1 MLYTNEQIKKRADK
15 EKKKK
20 KIIAIIVYILLTP
33 VMIYN
38 ISLIISSI
46 LKPNKTPSFLG
57 IKTYVIISG
66 SMEPNISV
74 GDIVIARNIKNEER
88 ELKIGDII
96 SFRSGHSVITH
107 RIVNIEKDKNGVLR
121 IRTKGDSNNTEDGV
135 DILINNIEGKVIAVI
150 PKIGSIVRLLHDR
163 TVLMIFLVVV
173 YIYIIKSFKKNQRK
187 NNRRLKR
194 LKFEENNRR

>member
-1 MLYTNEQIKKRADK
+1 MLYTNEQIKKRIDK

-20 KIIAIIVYILLTP
+20 KIIAIIVYILLSP

>member
-1 MLYTNEQIKKRADK
+1 MLYTNEQIKKRIDK

-20 KIIAIIVYILLTP
+20 KIIAVIVYILLTP
-33 VMIYN
+33 IMVYN
-38 ISLIISSI
+38 IALIISSI
-46 LKPNKTPSFLG
+46 VKPNKTPSFLG

-107 RIVNIEKDKNGVLR
+107 RIVNIEKDNNGVLR

-135 DILINNIEGKVIAVI
+135 DIIINNIEGKVIAVI

-173 YIYIIKSFKKNQRK
+173 YIYIIKSFKKNQRE

>member
-1 MLYTNEQIKKRADK
+1 MLYTNEQIKKRIDK

-66 SMEPNISV
+66 SMKPNISV

>member
-1 MLYTNEQIKKRADK
+1 MLYTNEQIKKRIDK

>member
-1 MLYTNEQIKKRADK
+1 MLYTNEQIKKRINK

-107 RIVNIEKDKNGVLR
+107 RIVNIEKDNNGVLR

>member
-57 IKTYVIISG
+57 IKTYVSISG

>member
-1 MLYTNEQIKKRADK
+1 MLYTNEQIKKRIDK

-20 KIIAIIVYILLTP
+20 KIIAVIVYILLTP
-33 VMIYN
+33 IMVYN
-38 ISLIISSI
+38 IALIISSI
-46 LKPNKTPSFLG
+46 VKPNKTPSFLG

-107 RIVNIEKDKNGVLR
+107 RIVNIEKDNNGVLR

-135 DILINNIEGKVIAVI
+135 DIIINNIEGKVIAVI

>member
-1 MLYTNEQIKKRADK
+1 MLYTNEQIKKRIDK

-20 KIIAIIVYILLTP
+20 KIIAVIVYILLTP
-33 VMIYN
+33 IMVYN
-38 ISLIISSI
+38 IALIISSI
-46 LKPNKTPSFLG
+46 VKPNKTPSFLG

-107 RIVNIEKDKNGVLR
+107 RIVNIEKDNNGVLR

>member
-1 MLYTNEQIKKRADK
+1 MLYTNEQIKKRINK

>member
-1 MLYTNEQIKKRADK
+1 MLYTNEQIKKRIDK

-20 KIIAIIVYILLTP
+20 KIIAVIVYILLTP
-33 VMIYN
+33 IMVYN
-38 ISLIISSI
+38 IALIISSI
-46 LKPNKTPSFLG
+46 VKPNKTPSFLG

-107 RIVNIEKDKNGVLR
+107 RIVNIEKDNNGVLR
-121 IRTKGDSNNTEDGV
+121 IRTKGDSNNTEYGV
-135 DILINNIEGKVIAVI
+135 DILINNIEG
-150 PKIGSIVRLLHDR
+150 
-163 TVLMIFLVVV
+163 
-173 YIYIIKSFKKNQRK
+173 
-187 NNRRLKR
+187 
-194 LKFEENNRR
+194 

>member
-1 MLYTNEQIKKRADK
+1 MLYTNEQIKKRIDK

-20 KIIAIIVYILLTP
+20 KIIAVIVYILLTP
-33 VMIYN
+33 IMVYN
-38 ISLIISSI
+38 IALIISSI
-46 LKPNKTPSFLG
+46 VKPNKTPSFLG

>member
-1 MLYTNEQIKKRADK
+1 MLYTNEQIKKRIDK

-135 DILINNIEGKVIAVI
+135 DIIINNIEGKVIAVI